1 MTRLA
6 VSFFVALSVLLVS
19 CSGSDSAVLRLE
31 SEQVSADAGFQRLSV
46 TTSGD
51 WTLEMNYG
59 GNQDG
64 WARLD
69 YSSGTSEDSSVRLVY
84 DANTGEERSLELI
97 LSCGSARSRKT
108 MTQAAPRQGSGGNT
122 GGSDNT
128 GGSGNSGGDSQGS
141 GMPVPAGWME
151 LPDFD
156 PAQFDGRYDY
166 YNHHMKV
173 GKVLTRSYSY
183 LWSYDDRVSL
193 WVAYPLSNWNIGAN
207 YGRSDAWAFDPNFS
221 ASKQSDVSKGFSN
234 GSDGRRYDRGHM
246 LPSASRQGSYANNAQ
261 TFYGTNM
268 TPQFYGF
275 NQNIWADLEI
285 KVRNW
290 ASKSDTLYVITGCQV
305 DGADSYVR
313 DASANKVTIPV
324 SYYKAVLR
332 YKTSSTIG
340 YGNYA
345 GCAFFFDHDEYS
357 SASKYDRSISK
368 SMAISIS
375 ELEAKLGFRLFDALD
390 EALGEDTAGKVR
402 KQDPKSVDWWW

>member
-1 MTRLA
+1 M
-6 VSFFVALSVLLVS
+6 SFFVALSVLLVS

-108 MTQAAPRQGSGGNT
+108 MTQAAPRQGSGNT

-128 GGSGNSGGDSQGS
+128 GGSGNSGGNGQGS

-173 GKVLTRSYSY
+173 GKVQTRSYSY

-390 EALGEDTAGKVR
+390 EALGEDTAGKVK